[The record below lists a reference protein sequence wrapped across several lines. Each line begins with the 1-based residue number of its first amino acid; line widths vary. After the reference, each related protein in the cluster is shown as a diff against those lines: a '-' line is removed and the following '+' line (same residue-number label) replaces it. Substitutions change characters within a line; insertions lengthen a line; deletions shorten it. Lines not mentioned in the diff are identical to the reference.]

1 MSKKIKELELNNLR
15 ATFKGVKD
23 MVLLEPL
30 KLDSATDYDMRKK
43 LREKKIRVKMV
54 KNSLMKKVFDENGV
68 KVDPGSGPTLL
79 VWGADSIKEL
89 GTAVDTILKDLK
101 KDPKAPLRLKEKT
114 AVAEGQPV
122 PLDVA
127 RTLPTRKEAIGA
139 VIAAMMGPAQAIAG
153 CLVGPAN
160 NIAGILKAIEEKVPA
175 AGGEAAAAPA
185 PTDAAPA
192 PAAG

>member
-54 KNSLMKKVFDENGV
+54 KNSLVKKVFDENGV
-68 KVDPGSGPTLL
+68 AVDPGAGPTLL
-79 VWGADSIKEL
+79 VWGGESVKEL
-89 GTAVDTILKDLK
+89 STAVDAILKDLK

-114 AVAEGQPV
+114 AVSEGQPI
-122 PLDVA
+122 
-127 RTLPTRKEAIGA
+127 TLEAGKNIPTRKEAIGA
-139 VIAAMMGPAQAIAG
+139 IVAAFMGPAQAIAG

-185 PTDAAPA
+185 P
-192 PAAG
+192 AAG

>member
-15 ATFKGVKD
+15 TTFKGVKD
-23 MVLLEPL
+23 MVLLEPV
-30 KLDSATDYDMRKK
+30 KLDSASDYDMRKK

-54 KNSLMKKVFDENGV
+54 KNTLVKQVFTENGV
-68 KVDPGSGPTLL
+68 AVDVGSGPTLL
-79 VWGADSIKEL
+79 VWGGESIKEL
-89 GTAVDTILKDLK
+89 GTAVDAILKDLK

-127 RTLPTRKEAIGA
+127 KSLPTRKEAIGA

-160 NIAGILKAIEEKVPA
+160 NLAGILKAIEEKVPA
-175 AGGEAAAAPA
+175 AGG
-185 PTDAAPA
+185 DAAPA
-192 PAAG
+192 PAPAAG

>member
-1 MSKKIKELELNNLR
+1 MSKKVKELELNSLR

-30 KLDSATDYDMRKK
+30 KLDSATDFEMRKR

-54 KNSLMKKVFDENGV
+54 KNSLVKKVFDENGV
-68 KVDPGSGPTLL
+68 AVDPGSGPTLL
-79 VWGADSIKEL
+79 CWGADSIKEL
-89 GTAVDTILKDLK
+89 GLAVDAFLADLK
-101 KDPKAPLRLKEKT
+101 KDPKAPQRLKEKT

-122 PLDVA
+122 PLSVA
-127 RTLPTRKEAIGA
+127 KTMPTRKEAIGA
-139 VIAAMMGPAQAIAG
+139 VVAAMMGPAQAIAG

-160 NIAGILKAIEEKVPA
+160 NLAGILKAIEEKVA
-175 AGGEAAAAPA
+175 AGGAAAP
-185 PTDAAPA
+185 APA

>member
-1 MSKKIKELELNNLR
+1 MSKKIKELELNSLR
-15 ATFKGVKD
+15 QTFKGVRD
-23 MVLLEPL
+23 LVLLEPL

-54 KNSLMKKVFDENGV
+54 KNSLVRKVFDENGV

-79 VWGADSIKEL
+79 CWGANSVKEL
-89 GTAVDTILKDLK
+89 GQAVNAILKDLK

-114 AVAEGQPV
+114 AIADGQPV
-122 PLDVA
+122 TLAVA
-127 RTLPTRKEAIGA
+127 ETLPTRLEAIGG
-139 VIAAMMGPAQAIAG
+139 VLAALLGPGSAIAG

-160 NIAGILKAIEEKVPA
+160 QLAGILKAIEEK
-175 AGGEAAAAPA
+175 GGA
-185 PTDAAPA
+185 DGAAPA

>member
-1 MSKKIKELELNNLR
+1 MSKKVKELELNDLR
-15 ATFKGVKD
+15 KTFKGVKD
-23 MVLLEPL
+23 YVLLQPV

-54 KNSLMKKVFDENGV
+54 KNSLVKKVFDENGV

-79 VWGADSIKEL
+79 CWGAESIKDL
-89 GTAVDTILKDLK
+89 GTAVDNILKDLK
-101 KDPKAPLRLKEKT
+101 KDPKAPERLKEKT

-122 PLDVA
+122 PLSVA
-127 RTLPTRKEAIGA
+127 KALPTRKEAIGE
-139 VIAAMMGPAQAIAG
+139 VLAAILGPGSAIAG

-160 NIAGILKAIEEKVPA
+160 QLAGILKAIEDKGSG
-175 AGGEAAAAPA
+175 AGG
-185 PTDAAPA
+185 AAPA